1 MRLTRRIG
9 VQLPTRRE
17 DWRLMGRVTRLV
29 LTIPGYAAIA
39 LVTAAVA
46 LTAFVVSLNVP
57 LVADLVVGGT
67 LPLDARLRVLL
78 ELYPFIGTAFGTVQG
93 ILLVIVAVIT
103 GIDLALVA
111 YQFREHGVALREGGT
126 ASVGALLGALGA
138 GCAACGSALLVGVLS
153 LLGVQASLLFL
164 PFEGLEF
171 ALAALVVLTLSV
183 YWLARGLRGGMIN
196 GCPVDL

>member
-1 MRLTRRIG
+1 MSLSRRVG
-9 VQLPTRRE
+9 VRLPTRRE

-29 LTIPGYAAIA
+29 LTIPRYAAFA
-39 LVTAAVA
+39 LAVAVVA
-46 LTAFVVSLNVP
+46 LTAFVVSLNVT
-57 LVADLVVGGT
+57 LVADLVVGGS
-67 LPLDARLRVLL
+67 LPLESRLRVLTQL
-78 ELYPFIGTAFGTVQG
+78 FPFVGTAFGPLQG
-93 ILLVIVAVIT
+93 ALLVLV
-103 GIDLALVA
+103 ALVTGVDVA
-111 YQFREHGVALREGGT
+111 LVTYQFREHGVALREGGT
-126 ASVGALLGALGA
+126 ASLGALLGALGA

-164 PFEGLEF
+164 PLDGLEF

>member
-1 MRLTRRIG
+1 MTIARRFG
-9 VQLPTRRE
+9 VRLPTRVE

-39 LVTAAVA
+39 IVTTIVA
-46 LTAFVVSLNVP
+46 LTTFVISLNIP
-57 LVADLVVGGT
+57 LVVDLVVGGS
-67 LPLDARLRVLL
+67 LPLDTRLRVLV
-78 ELYPFIGTAFGTVQG
+78 ELYPFVGTAFGPLQG
-93 ILLVIVAVIT
+93 GLLLIVAAIT

-111 YQFREHGVALREGGT
+111 YQFRKHGVALREGGT

-138 GCAACGSALLVGVLS
+138 GCAACGSALLVGILS

-164 PFEGLEF
+164 PLDGLEF